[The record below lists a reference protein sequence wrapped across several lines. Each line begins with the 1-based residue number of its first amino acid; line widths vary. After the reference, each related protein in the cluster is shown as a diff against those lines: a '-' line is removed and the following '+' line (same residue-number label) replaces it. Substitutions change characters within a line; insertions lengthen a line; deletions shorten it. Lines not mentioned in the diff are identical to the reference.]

1 MSKMVLKLLPEI
13 IIIVAVVSWGIVLV
27 AGYIFSN
34 VETHLPTEAPN
45 IIMNYQK
52 TASNTYT
59 FTVFDAF
66 GKDVLWSDIQGVVN
80 PSGPI
85 LTKPTNGY
93 VGSGDSVVI
102 SNMEAGTTYS
112 IVLLFTPNGGVC
124 YQVSLL
130 AT

>member
-13 IIIVAVVSWGIVLV
+13 IIIVLVVSWGITLV
-27 AGYIFSN
+27 AGYIFDN
-34 VETHLPTEAPN
+34 NEIHLPTGTPS

-59 FTVFDAF
+59 FTVVEVTAN
-66 GKDVLWSDIQGVVN
+66 DVLWSDIQGVVN

-85 LTKPTNGY
+85 LNKPTDGY

-102 SNMEAGTTYS
+102 SNMEAGTAYS
-112 IVLLFTPNGGVC
+112 IVLLYTPNRNAC
-124 YQVSLL
+124 YQVTLI